1 MQLKKIG
8 LVTWH
13 YYCNFG
19 SALQA
24 YALQTYLLNQ
34 GFDVRFINYR
44 NEKYGRISWNK
55 EVAKSFISNIFM
67 YSNGKTHNRLYYP
80 FLSFRSNYLR
90 ETRSIY
96 DRKILPRN
104 AKKYDVVICGSDQI
118 WAPNVFNEVYFL
130 DFVPENTR
138 KISYAASIGLDNIPT
153 EYIAKYRELLK
164 KFDYISVREKTG
176 EKLLKEKCGIQ
187 AVTVLD
193 PTLILDID
201 TWRKIEI
208 PAKEI
213 SEPYIFCYFLNTNNL
228 YQETVVEYAKKSRL
242 KIIGIS
248 AKKDD
253 LCWMNTAGNVGPC
266 EFLNLIHRAEVVF
279 TDSYHGTIF
288 SMLYH
293 KEFYLFERFSEADP
307 VNQNSRI
314 YQLDTWFDIK
324 ERILKGHK
332 KPTDCRAL
340 DYDKFEIDLASARKI
355 SEKFL
360 EEALG

>member
-34 GFDVRFINYR
+34 GFDAEFINYR

-55 EVAKSFISNIFM
+55 EFVKSTVSNIFM
-67 YSNGKTHNRLYYP
+67 YSNGTIHNRLYYP

-96 DRKILPRN
+96 DRKMLPRN
-104 AKKYDVVICGSDQI
+104 AKRYEAVICGSDQI

-130 DFVPENTR
+130 DFVPENVR
-138 KISYAASIGLDNIPT
+138 KISYAASIGLNYIP
-153 EYIAKYRELLK
+153 EDCIVKYRELLK
-164 KFDYISVREKTG
+164 RFDFVSVREKAG
-176 EKLLKEKCGIQ
+176 EELLKEKCDIH

-193 PTLILDID
+193 PTLLLDID
-201 TWRKIEI
+201 TWKKIEI
-208 PAKEI
+208 SAKEI
-213 SEPYIFCYFLNTNNL
+213 LEPYIFCYFLNSSNS
-228 YQETVVEYAKKSRL
+228 YQETIVEYAKKSGL

-253 LCWMNTAGNVGPC
+253 MRWMNSAGNVGPC
-266 EFLNLIHRAEVVF
+266 EFLNLIHRADVVF

-314 YQLDTWFDIK
+314 YQLDRWFDIK
-324 ERILKGHK
+324 GRILKGHK
-332 KPTDCRAL
+332 KPTDCQAL
-340 DYDKFEIDLASARKI
+340 NYDRFENDLASARKI
-355 SEKFL
+355 SEEFL
-360 EEALG
+360 KEALG